1 MGGRWACRITGKHL
15 WTKHESDEGRFMKC
29 TRCQRI
35 QWFSGDDTGV
45 DFNTTPPITAPG
57 NPGGSM

>member
-1 MGGRWACRITGKHL
+1 
-15 WTKHESDEGRFMKC
+15 MKC